1 MNTFVLSLLK
11 VTCLFLWCGVFPAAP
26 HLPAWLLLSCGF
38 YLGPSGCP
46 KIPFMRF
53 CFEIST
59 PQYDYGFVPVRP
71 QNVVEIFVHDLIPP
85 RSVPLELQWRWSRV
99 SSSFTQT
106 WEQQTFASHIRGK
119 KKLFLSNNYP
129 RKQETTKQSRHL
141 GLHEPGRVWKVIDV
155 TRVSETVSMSNST
168 C

>member
-1 MNTFVLSLLK
+1 MNTFVLSLLN
-11 VTCLFLWCGVFPAAP
+11 VTCLFLSCGVFPAV
-26 HLPAWLLLSCGF
+26 LPLPGWLLLSCGF

-53 CFEIST
+53 CFEIRT
-59 PQYDYGFVPVRP
+59 PQYDYGFVPVRA
-71 QNVVEIFVHDLIPP
+71 QNVVKILVQDLIPP
-85 RSVPLELQWRWSRV
+85 PSVPLKLQWRWSRV

-106 WEQQTFASHIRGK
+106 WEQQTFASHVRGK

-129 RKQETTKQSRHL
+129 RKQETTRQSWHL
-141 GLHEPGRVWKVIDV
+141 VLHEPERVWKVIYV